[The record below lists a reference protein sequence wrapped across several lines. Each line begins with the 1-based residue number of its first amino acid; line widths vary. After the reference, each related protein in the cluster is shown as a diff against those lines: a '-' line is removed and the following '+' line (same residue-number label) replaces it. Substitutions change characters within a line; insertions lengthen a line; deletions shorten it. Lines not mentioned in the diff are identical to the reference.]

1 MGETT
6 AARGSLSRR
15 TALTGATAVLGVVG
29 VASCGPAGGGD
40 AGQPAALDQKTA
52 NIELWGS
59 PTDDGRKDQV
69 AAWNAKYPNLKL
81 TFGTQ
86 HNTTTQGEASF
97 APIIAAAAAGVPPT
111 VVDFDRFQVAA
122 MALKRLWIPLDDLIK
137 RDKYDMN
144 RFAPLV
150 VPEAKGLDGKWYAMI
165 RSADDRL
172 LFWNKEIFQEVGLD
186 PEKPPATWD
195 ELRQFAI
202 RLTKRGAGPGGLDRI
217 GFYTE
222 YGQAHYH
229 LFAWQNGGAFQT
241 PDGKKAT
248 LPDGK
253 NQEALQW
260 MADLIKDIGGFPS
273 IDAFRTAGPT
283 GSWGTNAQEPFL
295 ANQLAMVYQTNSSV
309 PTNVARFRPDMKF
322 GFAQPPLRKTGD
334 KPLTWSGGHSY
345 CISTGAKD
353 SDVGWELCKWLIS
366 EEGIT
371 VLYDGNLGRARATG
385 GAYVPPMSGQP
396 ELDKKMFAK
405 YQTGNANVDKVADF
419 AVGLMQYSRVREPSI
434 ASQALWD
441 GIKASQ
447 TQAVSQ
453 AKGAKQALDDNQ
465 ILVQKALDEA
475 WANAPSK

>member
-1 MGETT
+1 MPE
-6 AARGSLSRR
+6 
-15 TALTGATAVLGVVG
+15 TGASRSPWTRRRPPS
-29 VASCGPAGGGD
+29 SCG
-40 AGQPAALDQKTA
+40 AA
-52 NIELWGS
+52 
-59 PTDDGRKDQV
+59 PRDDGRKDQV

-122 MALKRLWIPLDDLIK
+122 MALKRLWIPLDDFIK

-150 VPEAKGLDGKWYAMI
+150 VPEAKGPDGKWYAMI

-172 LFWNKEIFQEVGLD
+172 LFWNKELFQESGLD
-186 PEKPPATWD
+186 PEKPPTTWD

-217 GFYTE
+217 GFNSE
-222 YGQAHYH
+222 YGQSHYH
-229 LFAWQNGGAFQT
+229 IYAWQNGGIFQS

-260 MADLIKDIGGFPS
+260 MADLIKDIGGWQN
-273 IDAFRTAGPT
+273 IEAFRTAGPA

-295 ANQLAMVYQTNSSV
+295 VNQLAMVYQTNSNIPSA
-309 PTNVARFRPDMKF
+309 VARFRPDMKF
-322 GFAQPPLRKTGD
+322 GFAQPPLRKAGD

-353 SDVGWELCKWLIS
+353 ADIGWELCKWLIS

-371 VLYDGNLGRARATG
+371 ALYDGNLGRARGHRGRLRPAHERAARAGQEDVRQVPDRERQRGQG
-385 GAYVPPMSGQP
+385 GGLRCG
-396 ELDKKMFAK
+396 LDAVLAGARAFDRLA
-405 YQTGNANVDKVADF
+405 G
-419 AVGLMQYSRVREPSI
+419 AVGRGQGVPDSGRFAGQERQAGPGRQSDPGPEGPRRSVGQRPHQVR
-434 ASQALWD
+434 
-441 GIKASQ
+441 
-447 TQAVSQ
+447 
-453 AKGAKQALDDNQ
+453 GAGATPLQEKMKSPL
-465 ILVQKALDEA
+465 LPEA
-475 WANAPSK
+475 GARLRAAGVGG